1 MIRRQTI
8 LLIAL
13 LIVGCGFAQNM
24 DNDSTL
30 IKLDNIIK
38 KGSLNWRFAAQP
50 TMFIIPVVGK
60 TKRDNDG
67 NIIGTRG
74 LMIMPTGYYS
84 KNYFKPLKMNSWNPF
99 WVWGTMLIAPYI
111 GVGTEYIN
119 KNGYYI
125 GVGSVYIAPLFHFGK
140 YF

>member
-1 MIRRQTI
+1 MKKMLI
-8 LLIAL
+8 IAL
-13 LIVGCGFAQNM
+13 LIVGNVFAQNM

-30 IKLDNIIK
+30 IKLDESTKID
-38 KGSLNWRFAAQP
+38 SLNWRFVAQP
-50 TMFIIPVVGK
+50 TMFIIPVVGM

-67 NIIGTRG
+67 NIIGSRG
-74 LMIMPTGYYS
+74 IMFMPTGYYS

-99 WVWGTMLIAPYI
+99 WIWGTMLIAPYI
-111 GVGTEYIN
+111 GAGTEYIN
-119 KNGYYI
+119 NNGYYI

>member
-1 MIRRQTI
+1 MKKL

-13 LIVGCGFAQNM
+13 LVVGYLFPQNI

-30 IKLDNIIK
+30 IKLDEIIEK
-38 KGSLNWRFAAQP
+38 DSLNWRFVAQP
-50 TMFIIPVVGK
+50 TMFIIPVVGM

-74 LMIMPTGYYS
+74 IMFMPTGYYS
-84 KNYFKPLKMNSWNPF
+84 KNYFKPLKINSWNPF
-99 WVWGTMLIAPYI
+99 WIWGTMLIAPYI
-111 GVGTEYIN
+111 GAGTEYIN
-119 KNGYYI
+119 NNGYYI

>member
-1 MIRRQTI
+1 MIRRLII
-8 LLIAL
+8 LL
-13 LIVGCGFAQNM
+13 LIVGGFAQNM

-30 IKLDNIIK
+30 IILDEIIK
-38 KGSLNWRFAAQP
+38 KDSLNWRFVAQP
-50 TMFIIPVVGK
+50 TMFIIPVVGM

-74 LMIMPTGYYS
+74 IMFMPTGYYS
-84 KNYFKPLKMNSWNPF
+84 KNYFKPLKINSWNPF
-99 WVWGTMLIAPYI
+99 WIWGTFLIAPYI

-119 KNGYYI
+119 NNGYYI

>member
-1 MIRRQTI
+1 MLRKKLLLII
-8 LLIAL
+8 LLI
-13 LIVGCGFAQNM
+13 VSGFAQNM

-30 IKLDNIIK
+30 IILDEFIK
-38 KGSLNWRFAAQP
+38 KDSLNWRFVAQS
-50 TMFIIPVVGK
+50 TMFIIPVVGM

-74 LMIMPTGYYS
+74 IMFMPTGYYS
-84 KNYFKPLKMNSWNPF
+84 KNYFNPLKTNSWNPF
-99 WVWGTMLIAPYI
+99 WIWGTMLIAPYI